1 VEEKEYMIEIEDL
14 KDRLCYIER
23 EKIVNIEKDINQIK
37 EGQVKTNTLVEK
49 FTEAMDKQCD
59 TMDVMA
65 KSMQEMSLNMRDNN
79 NSIETLNDKFTCF
92 EGDMSEL
99 RNKVSTQENATW
111 VFIKKNIWKIT
122 TLIGVA
128 SIIAY
133 VVLGIGG
140 F

>member
-1 VEEKEYMIEIEDL
+1 MIEIEDL

-23 EKIVNIEKDINQIK
+23 EKIVSIEKDINQIK

-99 RNKVSTQENATW
+99 RSKVSTQENATW

>member
-1 VEEKEYMIEIEDL
+1 MIEIEDL

-23 EKIVNIEKDINQIK
+23 EKIVSIEKDINQIK

-99 RNKVSTQENATW
+99 RSKVSTQETATW

-122 TLIGVA
+122 TVIGIA

>member
-1 VEEKEYMIEIEDL
+1 MGGEYMVEIEEL

-23 EKIVNIEKDINQIK
+23 EKIVSIEKDISQIK

-49 FTEAMDKQCD
+49 FTEAMDKQCN

-99 RNKVSTQENATW
+99 RNKVSTQETATW

-122 TLIGVA
+122 TVIGIA